1 MLRPSRARARK
12 SAAFPELW
20 SSAFSRRERYALREL
35 AALVGYARARGV
47 AVLPEF
53 DSPGH
58 AKSMCAGAP
67 PGVCMRNC
75 SASANWPLRLS
86 DATFAFLEA
95 LGLEQAASFPLALRH
110 VGGDEVETACWD
122 EDAASAAWM
131 ARAGLNATAAYSYFV
146 ERLANIS
153 AAHGKRAV
161 AWDDAWRDFGAAG
174 TAAGTVVMF
183 WTSNAGKMQAAA
195 DAGRAIVAA
204 SEGPLYLSGNGLGD
218 DDVASAYDYDPCDCA
233 NGVNDINC
241 VNSTAAC
248 GRVLGLEAVFWTAQ
262 FDGSQA
268 RERERPGRDPAVAL

>member
-1 MLRPSRARARK
+1 
-12 SAAFPELW
+12 
-20 SSAFSRRERYALREL
+20 
-35 AALVGYARARGV
+35 
-47 AVLPEF
+47 
-53 DSPGH
+53 
-58 AKSMCAGAP
+58 
-67 PGVCMRNC
+67 
-75 SASANWPLRLS
+75 
-86 DATFAFLEA
+86 
-95 LGLEQAASFPLALRH
+95 
-110 VGGDEVETACWD
+110 
-122 EDAASAAWM
+122 M